1 MALFINA
8 STPNSIVPA
17 VNLGEPKTNASGGK
31 NIAVFDKNARTIL
44 CFSSPDGITTYGVNT
59 NAFDASKPPTYDMT
73 LQLNKTEQSL
83 AFIQNMLDLETHIKE
98 EAFKNSKK
106 WFGKQVSKEVIN
118 EFWTPFLRYPKNKD
132 TGDVDYT
139 KSPTLRLKLP
149 FFDNTFKYLEV
160 YNTSNQLVFPKEG
173 AVLGD
178 LIPKGSEV
186 KCLIRLNGVWLAA
199 GKFGLTAKPIQII
212 TRPKTRLMPGV
223 CQLSMSMTSSCDDDD
238 MQETMPEEIEQKR
251 SESAELKVAVEDSD
265 EDPDP
270 DKEYAADAAD
280 VTESSGSA
288 EAPVKRRLRV
298 KKGN

>member
-1 MALFINA
+1 MALYINA
-8 STPNSIVPA
+8 STSNSIVPA

-44 CFSSPDGITTYGVNT
+44 CFSSPDGITTYGINT

-83 AFIQNMLDLETHIKE
+83 AFIQNMLDLETYIKE

-132 TGDVDYT
+132 TGDIDFT

-149 FFDNTFKYLEV
+149 FFDGTFKYLEV
-160 YNTSNQLVFPKEG
+160 YNTSNQLIFPKPD

-186 KCLIRLNGVWLAA
+186 KCLIRMNGVWLAA

-212 TRPKTRLMPGV
+212 TRPKTRITPGV
-223 CQLSMSMTSSCDDDD
+223 CQMTMSMAPACEDDD
-238 MQETMPEEIEQKR
+238 METMPEPQREIETP
-251 SESAELKVAVEDSD
+251 ELKVTVDDSD
-265 EDPDP
+265 EDVDP
-270 DKEYAADAAD
+270 DKEYATDAVD
-280 VTESSGSA
+280 TTESMGSS
-288 EAPVKRRLRV
+288 EPPVKRKLRV
-298 KKGN
+298 KKG

>member
-1 MALFINA
+1 MALYINA
-8 STPNSIVPA
+8 STSNSIVPA

-44 CFSSPDGITTYGVNT
+44 CFSSPDGITTYGINT

-83 AFIQNMLDLETHIKE
+83 AFIQNMLDLETYIKE

-132 TGDVDYT
+132 TGDVDFT

-160 YNTSNQLVFPKEG
+160 YNTSNQLIFPKPD

-186 KCLIRLNGVWLAA
+186 KCLIRMNGVWLAA

-212 TRPKTRLMPGV
+212 TRPKTRITPGV
-223 CQLSMSMTSSCDDDD
+223 CQMTMSMAPACEDDE
-238 MQETMPEEIEQKR
+238 ETMPEPQREQ
-251 SESAELKVAVEDSD
+251 ESAELKVTVDDSD
-265 EDPDP
+265 EDVDP
-270 DKEYAADAAD
+270 DKEYAADSTDAT
-280 VTESSGSA
+280 TESTGS
-288 EAPVKRRLRV
+288 EPPVKRKLRV
-298 KKGN
+298 RKGN